1 MSRATGPRGSGSR
14 TSGRSTATSATRRGG
29 RPTTSSTL
37 VLDHQVTAESR
48 LSLRV
53 YNLFDKVYAIS
64 GNAVNGVGTN
74 WLLGRPRSVEVAY
87 TVTW

>member
-1 MSRATGPRGSGSR
+1 DW
-14 TSGRSTATSATRRGG
+14 TARVGLQNVGQVYSDFGNTARR
-29 RPTTSSTL
+29 PAYNLVNL
-37 VLDHQVTAESR
+37 VLDRQVTAESR